1 MSDSSLNPGICRVGA
16 KTANWMMATGI
27 LVVAI
32 VFSFGITGGHIGLD
46 DWGYTSG
53 CPFVAGGLNFSNL
66 SRAFRDTG
74 YGAIWMP
81 VTFASYMIDVSL
93 FGDNWYAYHA
103 VNVLLH
109 LVNTWLVFKFL
120 ERQCGFFVSGDYARI
135 SAMCAVGALLWALHP
150 TRAEGVTFVAS
161 RKEELWTLFS
171 LCGLLQYGVF
181 LRDGRAVRY
190 AAAFACFALAGMS
203 KPTAVCFPFLAVAM
217 HVVARRRGSARSY
230 VWILPMVVAAIALG
244 WLTVNSQSHPSNGV
258 SVDVYEAS
266 LAWRMLNAAVSTGL
280 YVWYTF
286 VPLGVH
292 MDYMAVFGGWPV
304 DGWLGLCVLAISVV
318 LFAIVVTRTSPQMRD
333 AALYC
338 ATLFFISLGPTLGVF
353 GYVNGDQAMADRY
366 LYFPHIATALAAA
379 VWLARRAE
387 STARFRRIL
396 VSVLSIVAIE
406 GAVAVPVVKSYE
418 TGFTACS
425 RVLEKDPSN
434 WRALRIVGNEYCARM
449 NKMDEGIAMLRKSLA
464 IHATRATVDSLA
476 YVLALRGKQGD
487 FAEVRRLGA
496 AVAANPSLDEG
507 GMMLDA
513 LGVAS
518 MRECNWNS
526 AAKFFSYGLKVPKR
540 NHSRDFSELYL
551 GLCLANSGRDREALG
566 VLARLASSRSTYVRQ
581 RAAESVRII
590 HSGRARAPFVWE

>member
-1 MSDSSLNPGICRVGA
+1 
-16 KTANWMMATGI
+16 MAAGI
-27 LVVAI
+27 LVVAV

-66 SRAFRDTG
+66 SRAFCDTG

-81 VTFASYMIDVSL
+81 ATFASYMIDVSL
-93 FGDNWYAYHA
+93 FGDSWHAYHA

-109 LVNTWLVFKFL
+109 LVNTWLVVKFL
-120 ERQCGFFVSGDYARI
+120 ERQCGFFVSGDRTRV
-135 SAMCAVGALLWALHP
+135 SAMCSACALLWALHP

-171 LCGLLQYGVF
+171 LCGLLQYSVF

-190 AAAFACFALAGMS
+190 ATVFVCFAFACMS
-203 KPTAVCFPFLAVAM
+203 KPTAVCFPFLAAAM
-217 HVVARRRGSARSY
+217 HAMARRRGSARSY
-230 VWILPMVVAAIALG
+230 AWILPMVVAAIALG
-244 WLTVNSQSHPSNGV
+244 WLTVSSQSHPSNGV

-266 LAWRMLNAAVSTGL
+266 LAWRILNAAVSTGL

-286 VPLGVH
+286 VPFGVH
-292 MDYMAVFGGWPV
+292 MDYVAVFGGWPV
-304 DGWLGLCVLAISVV
+304 DGWLGLGVLAVAAV

-338 ATLFFISLGPTLGVF
+338 AALFFISLGPTLGVF

-366 LYFPHIATALAAA
+366 MYFPHIAAALAAA
-379 VWLARRAE
+379 VWLSGREE
-387 STARFRRIL
+387 SAARFKRIL
-396 VSVLSIVAIE
+396 VAVLSIVVIE
-406 GAVAVPVVKSYE
+406 GAITVPVVKSYE
-418 TGFTACS
+418 TGFTAYS
-425 RVLEKDPSN
+425 RALEKDPSN

-449 NKMDEGIAMLRKSLA
+449 NRMDEGIAMLRKSLV
-464 IHATRATVDSLA
+464 IRASRNTADSLA
-476 YVLALRGKQGD
+476 YVLAMRGKPGD
-487 FAEVRRLGA
+487 FAEVRHLGA

-518 MRECNWNS
+518 MRECDWNS
-526 AAKFFSYGLKVPKR
+526 AAKFFSCGLAVSKR
-540 NHSRDFSELYL
+540 NHSRDFSELNL
-551 GLCLANSGRDREALG
+551 GLCLANAGKDREALG
-566 VLARLASSRSTYVRQ
+566 VLARAASSRSAYVRR
-581 RAAESVRII
+581 RAGEAVRTIK
-590 HSGRARAPFVWE
+590 SGRSRAPFAWE